1 MPLYYAF
8 DDNDSTNFNSANSTT
23 QWIKIYHPQGL
34 KISNISFINNLN
46 ELYKAYP
53 EVYDEINQTTKL
65 PTKEDVEY
73 ISSLKEDFKNIKEHL
88 NDDNYLDI
96 INQ

>member
-1 MPLYYAF
+1 MKRLAGNDEIDKFLDRISKSIDDLNDIYY
-8 DDNDSTNFNSANSTT
+8 
-23 QWIKIYHPQGL
+23 I
-34 KISNISFINNLN
+34 FINNLN

>member
-1 MPLYYAF
+1 MKRLAGNDEIDKFLDRISKSIDDLNDIYY
-8 DDNDSTNFNSANSTT
+8 
-23 QWIKIYHPQGL
+23 I
-34 KISNISFINNLN
+34 FINNLN

-88 NDDNYLDI
+88 NNDNYLDI
-96 INQ
+96 INK

>member
-1 MPLYYAF
+1 MKRLAGNDEIDKFLDRISKSIDDLNDIYY
-8 DDNDSTNFNSANSTT
+8 
-23 QWIKIYHPQGL
+23 I
-34 KISNISFINNLN
+34 FINNLN

-88 NDDNYLDI
+88 NNDNYLDI

>member
-1 MPLYYAF
+1 MKRLAGNDEIDKFLDRISKSIDYLNDIYY
-8 DDNDSTNFNSANSTT
+8 
-23 QWIKIYHPQGL
+23 I
-34 KISNISFINNLN
+34 FINNLN

-88 NDDNYLDI
+88 NNDNYLDI
-96 INQ
+96 INK

>member
-1 MPLYYAF
+1 MKRLAGNDEIDKFLARISKSIDDLNDIYY
-8 DDNDSTNFNSANSTT
+8 
-23 QWIKIYHPQGL
+23 I
-34 KISNISFINNLN
+34 FINNLN

-65 PTKEDVEY
+65 PTKEDIEY

-88 NDDNYLDI
+88 NNDNYLDI
-96 INQ
+96 INK

>member
-1 MPLYYAF
+1 MKRLAGNDEIDKFLDRISKSIDDLNDIYY
-8 DDNDSTNFNSANSTT
+8 
-23 QWIKIYHPQGL
+23 I
-34 KISNISFINNLN
+34 FINNLN

-53 EVYDEINQTTKL
+53 EVYDEINQTIKL

-88 NDDNYLDI
+88 NNDNYLDI
-96 INQ
+96 INK

>member
-1 MPLYYAF
+1 MRRLAGNDEIDKFLDRISKSIDDLNDIYY
-8 DDNDSTNFNSANSTT
+8 
-23 QWIKIYHPQGL
+23 I
-34 KISNISFINNLN
+34 FINNLN

-88 NDDNYLDI
+88 NNDNYLDI
-96 INQ
+96 INK